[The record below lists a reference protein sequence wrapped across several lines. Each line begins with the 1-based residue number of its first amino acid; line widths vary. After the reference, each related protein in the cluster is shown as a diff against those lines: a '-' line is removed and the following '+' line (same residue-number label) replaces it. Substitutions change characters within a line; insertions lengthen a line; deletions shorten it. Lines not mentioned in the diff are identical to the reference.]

1 MWVDA
6 TANLFWLIDREKIR
20 EFVQNCKSVG
30 INTIVLDVKPISGH
44 VLYHSKI
51 APKLTEWR
59 GVRVPEEMDILQVF
73 LEEAHAVGLEVH
85 ANINVL
91 SEGHKMFQ
99 TGPAYEN
106 VDWQMVAYSRRRIL
120 SLPDGTPYERNPRA
134 IVRRAEERIKAV
146 TGLDARS
153 LWLPEMEFYVL
164 KAARYGSAVNKGYF
178 ELFSDTASWNDLD
191 PDFPEHKV
199 KMPDT
204 GVGQIDAPRDA
215 HANLRSLMVS
225 RIEDAGYSVKYHH
238 HELGG
243 AGQCEIETYFDTML
257 RAADSVM
264 VMKYMIHNTAREQGL
279 CATFMPKPMNGAPGS
294 GLHFHQYL
302 EKDGKSLFYGG
313 PDQYACLNDM
323 ARQYL
328 GGLLKHSPALMGLCC
343 PTLNSYRRFGV
354 GLAAPMNLFFGD
366 SNRSSALRIPG
377 YSKNETEHLV
387 EYRLPDATCNP
398 YLAMAAQLMA
408 GLHGIETAVNPTAEG
423 FGPFDF
429 NNYTLSAEER
439 AKIKSGP
446 TSLESALAALREDN
460 AFLTAGDVFPADLVP
475 TWIDLKMQEM
485 DEQRRRP
492 HPYEFELYF
501 DF

>member
-1 MWVDA
+1 MLKYIRDNKVEFVDLKVIDLPGRWRHMTF
-6 TANLFWLIDREKIR
+6 TAAHLDEKIF
-20 EFVQNCKSVG
+20 EKG
-30 INTIVLDVKPISGH
+30 YG
-44 VLYHSKI
+44 
-51 APKLTEWR
+51 
-59 GVRVPEEMDILQVF
+59 
-73 LEEAHAVGLEVH
+73 
-85 ANINVL
+85 
-91 SEGHKMFQ
+91 
-99 TGPAYEN
+99 
-106 VDWQMVAYSRRRIL
+106 L
-120 SLPDGTPYERNPRA
+120 SLSPYPGFRVINNSDMTARPDPCTAFVNPFFERKTLTAISDTYYTDGTPYERNPRA

-153 LWLPEMEFYVL
+153 LWLPEMEFYIL

-204 GVGQIDAPRDA
+204 GVGQIDAPRDV

-264 VMKYMIHNTAREQGL
+264 VMKYMIHSTAREQGL

-377 YSKNETEHLV
+377 YSKNETEHRV

-408 GLHGIETAVNPTAEG
+408 GLHGIESAVNPTAEG